1 MAAYRILQTLFLFL
15 LVLAHPAF
23 CQDQGLNLNKQ
34 IRLKPGLLRLDSLLQ
49 SASRQTKVVF
59 SFNPKKID
67 THSYVNIRNEVM
79 NLVSLLAL
87 LKDKNGLA
95 VKLMENYI
103 VITSVSPKVEEKI
116 YPIKKVLEPPISTTL
131 RLDKTRI
138 HDPMAK
144 RDELM
149 GHGIETMNVPSNVD
163 SLSRQLAK
171 VVIDSIKTQS
181 ADEQRQ
187 SIMRLPVSL
196 PPIDSSKRKF
206 AGIEKIEK
214 KDAKQKNE
222 VSQKI
227 KPVTDKLYIFV
238 KSGLSIDESSFLGVT
253 AQVGVSSFYGTVSA
267 NTDFSVSQIR
277 YGVGVSMRPSK
288 KLRLH
293 ILGNMGSMY
302 KSFSIDTSTSVLP
315 SPQRNSVTVKGMLAR
330 VGISVEFPIAQKW
343 VVQVG
348 PYFNF
353 LQTTYFIN
361 TLRGNLST
369 IRVASDGDQAFYTM
383 KPPYLIGNT
392 YSATSDSNLKTWIGV
407 QVSVLY
413 RLNF

>member
-1 MAAYRILQTLFLFL
+1 
-15 LVLAHPAF
+15 
-23 CQDQGLNLNKQ
+23 
-34 IRLKPGLLRLDSLLQ
+34 
-49 SASRQTKVVF
+49 
-59 SFNPKKID
+59 
-67 THSYVNIRNEVM
+67 M

-171 VVIDSIKTQS
+171 VVDSIKTQS
-181 ADEQRQ
+181 ADEQPQ

-196 PPIDSSKRKF
+196 PPVDSSKRKF

-293 ILGNMGSMY
+293 ILGDMGSMY

-315 SPQRNSVTVKGMLAR
+315 SLQRNSVTVKGMLAR

-392 YSATSDSNLKTWIGV
+392 YSATSDSNVKTWIGL